1 MKSIKAT
8 KNFSLN
14 GVFYEKGNEVKIENI
29 RDLVRLN
36 EKGFINPLSA
46 KDLQDYKIELE
57 KIKKINN
64 KGE

>member
-8 KNFSLN
+8 KNFSLR
-14 GVFYEKGNEVKIENI
+14 GIIYEKGDEVKVENMK
-29 RDLVRLN
+29 DLVRLN

-46 KDLQDYKIELE
+46 RDLQDYKIELE
-57 KIKKINN
+57 KIKKVNN